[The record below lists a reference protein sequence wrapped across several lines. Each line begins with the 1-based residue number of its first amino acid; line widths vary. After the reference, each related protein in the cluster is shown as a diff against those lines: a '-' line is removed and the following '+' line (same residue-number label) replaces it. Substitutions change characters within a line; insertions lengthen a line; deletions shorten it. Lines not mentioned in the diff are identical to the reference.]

1 MNPAT
6 RESKTSEITISP
18 RGVTAEAA
26 ALPLEVDD
34 EDVDEAEL
42 TATEDG
48 DGPAAT
54 ESVEEDE
61 AHPRTADPVRIYL
74 REAGSIQ
81 LLTRETEVE
90 IAKRI
95 EAGERLLV
103 RAVLGT
109 PHGLRYV
116 LALAERLRAG
126 EVRVRDLV
134 RDEGEEEVDAEPGG
148 EDVRLR
154 RRLRAQL
161 GRGRRLAGG
170 PNALTRALAHRR
182 GGRPPVVQDRAARD
196 ARLL

>member
-6 RESKTSEITISP
+6 RASKPREITVRR

-26 ALPLEVDD
+26 ALPLEVGD
-34 EDVDEAEL
+34 EDVDDAEL

-81 LLTRETEVE
+81 LLTRATEVE

-95 EAGERLLV
+95 EAGERPPG
-103 RAVLGT
+103 RALLGT

-116 LALAERLRAG
+116 PAPPPRLRAG
-126 EVRVRDLV
+126 AGPVRNL
-134 RDEGEEEVDAEPGG
+134 
-148 EDVRLR
+148 L
-154 RRLRAQL
+154 
-161 GRGRRLAGG
+161 
-170 PNALTRALAHRR
+170 
-182 GGRPPVVQDRAARD
+182 RD
-196 ARLL
+196 AG